1 MLELNNQISSP
12 HVDHTIHLL
21 QHHHDAASIFNL
33 CPFVCNYTLSHH
45 ELLGTSG
52 RHTTEA
58 HQTLLFQAH
67 TSSTNPHTQ
76 MVLRHSPERHTR
88 ELINLVCKHTT
99 IYTTQR
105 CLLQAHDA
113 PIYSSE
119 NKQTLE
125 TTAARRKKAGRH
137 LGWSISKS
145 TEAMQEVYKWLEN
158 HIYEHN

>member
-21 QHHHDAASIFNL
+21 QHHHDAASIFNQI
-33 CPFVCNYTLSHH
+33 
-45 ELLGTSG
+45 SG

-58 HQTLLFQAH
+58 HQSLLFQAH

-105 CLLQAHDA
+105 CMLQAHDA

-137 LGWSISKS
+137 LG
-145 TEAMQEVYKWLEN
+145 
-158 HIYEHN
+158 